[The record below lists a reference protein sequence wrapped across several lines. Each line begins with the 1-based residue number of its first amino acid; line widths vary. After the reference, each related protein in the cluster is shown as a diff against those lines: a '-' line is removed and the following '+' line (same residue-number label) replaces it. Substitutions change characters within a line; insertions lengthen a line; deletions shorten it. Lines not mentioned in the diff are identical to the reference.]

1 MTKKIIIV
9 GTGLFAEVAR
19 DYFEEYTAF
28 NVVAFACHAKYK
40 GEDSLNNVPVVTI
53 EELSESY
60 SPDDYKIFVAVGYAK
75 MNKVRERIFN
85 EIKELGFECVS
96 FVFPGV
102 KIWDST
108 LLGENVFIFED
119 NTIQPY
125 TTIGDNT
132 VLWSGNHIGH
142 HSSIGNH
149 CFISSHVVI
158 SGSCRIG
165 NNVFVGVNATLH
177 DSLTIGDAVLIGA
190 AAIVSKD
197 VLDEQ
202 VLVPKSTPVFPKNS
216 KEIGF

>member
-1 MTKKIIIV
+1 MSGNLIIV
-9 GTGLFAEVAR
+9 GTGLFAELAR
-19 DYFEEYTAF
+19 EYFNELSDYE
-28 NVVAFACHAKYK
+28 VVAFSCHEEYKEAESIYGLPLISVEDLIRKYTPQ
-40 GEDSLNNVPVVTI
+40 DITL
-53 EELSESY
+53 
-60 SPDDYKIFVAVGYAK
+60 FVAIGYGK
-75 MNKVRERIFN
+75 MNKMRQGVYE
-85 EIKELGFECVS
+85 ELKAQGYSFAS

-108 LLGENVFIFED
+108 FLGENVFVFED
-119 NTIQPY
+119 NTIQPC

-158 SGSCRIG
+158 SGACKIG
-165 NNVFVGVNATLH
+165 NNVFIGVNATLH
-177 DSLTIGDAVLIGA
+177 DSLTIGDEVLIGA

-197 VLDEQ
+197 VIDKQ

-216 KEIGF
+216 EEIGF